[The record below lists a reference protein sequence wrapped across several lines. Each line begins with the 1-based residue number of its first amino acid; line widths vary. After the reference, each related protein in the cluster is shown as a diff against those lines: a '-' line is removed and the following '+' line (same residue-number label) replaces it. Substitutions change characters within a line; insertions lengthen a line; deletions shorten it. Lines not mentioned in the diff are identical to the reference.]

1 MNIQKDNKLGCNW
14 LYRFSMQKEC
24 VVIINEELYLKH
36 RNGTEVQLLSGYR
49 GGTGRC
55 EDAVVEKLKEAFGS
69 FKDNA
74 AEYGVVVRED
84 FCGPWSQYRMVVE
97 GVKINSPM
105 IVEFMEDLAT
115 INRVSV
121 IADKFEEV
129 K

>member
-1 MNIQKDNKLGCNW
+1 MNKQKDNKSGYNW
-14 LYRFSMQKEC
+14 LYRFTMQQEN
-24 VVIINEELYLKH
+24 VVINEELWLKR
-36 RNGTEVQLLSGYR
+36 RNGSELHLLSGYH

-55 EDAVVEKLKEAFGS
+55 EDAVAEKLMAAFGS
-69 FKDNA
+69 FKYYA
-74 AEYGVVVRED
+74 AECGVVVRED

>member
-1 MNIQKDNKLGCNW
+1 MNKQKDNKSGYNW
-14 LYRFSMQKEC
+14 LYRFTMQQEN
-24 VVIINEELYLKH
+24 VVINEELWLKR
-36 RNGTEVQLLSGYR
+36 RNGTEVHLLSGYR
-49 GGTGRC
+49 GVTGRC

-69 FKDNA
+69 LKDNA
-74 AEYGVVVRED
+74 AEYGAVVRED

-97 GVKINSPM
+97 GIKINSPM

-121 IADKFEEV
+121 IADKFEVV